1 MRKEN
6 TKEFTTAV
14 GKPLVILIQ
23 NTLKKSKIPEVGK
36 YTNVPALFKKGTQN
50 KLNKAAK
57 VLATCLSNGQK
68 SLLSLILF

>member
-14 GKPLVILIQ
+14 GKPLVILFQ
-23 NTLKKSKIPEVGK
+23 NTLKKGKIPEVGK

-57 VLATCLSNGQK
+57 VLATYISNGQK
-68 SLLSLILF
+68 PQLPLILL